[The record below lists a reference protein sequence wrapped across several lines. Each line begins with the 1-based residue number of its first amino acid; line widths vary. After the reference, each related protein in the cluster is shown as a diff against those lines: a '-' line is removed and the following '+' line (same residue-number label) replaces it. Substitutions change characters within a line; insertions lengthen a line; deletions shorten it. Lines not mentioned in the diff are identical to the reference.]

1 MIGCLLL
8 SYKLPFFSLLF
19 KVYHVWNFW
28 QNVWEMCGTS
38 IIEKYIYIYWSYK
51 WANIHVKGR
60 YVYKCH
66 YSFFFLQKCLIFF
79 FFGNKDTKC
88 WQMEKYKTSA
98 KLGFWEPD
106 LAIVLEVREAKAF
119 VFECANS
126 LKKLNGFYF
135 YLLLE
140 CFE

>member
-1 MIGCLLL
+1 MVITHFLFI
-8 SYKLPFFSLLF
+8 YKSASFLF
-19 KVYHVWNFW
+19 Y
-28 QNVWEMCGTS
+28 
-38 IIEKYIYIYWSYK
+38 
-51 WANIHVKGR
+51 
-60 YVYKCH
+60 
-66 YSFFFLQKCLIFF
+66 FLEI
-79 FFGNKDTKC
+79 DMKC

-140 CFE
+140 CFEKKKKVRGFMASLYMGFQW